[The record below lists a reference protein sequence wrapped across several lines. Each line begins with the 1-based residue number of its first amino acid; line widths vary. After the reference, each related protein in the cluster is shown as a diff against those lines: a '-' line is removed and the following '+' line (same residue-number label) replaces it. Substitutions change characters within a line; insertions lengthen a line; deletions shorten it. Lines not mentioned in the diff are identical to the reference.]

1 MRAVFVAILLIA
13 VIITLS
19 QMGVGQGETACART
33 CQTEHCAMPHTESMD
48 CSNDA
53 FRECAAKC
61 REAAP

>member
-19 QMGVGQGETACART
+19 QMGVGQGETACVRT
-33 CQTEHCAMPHTESMD
+33 CQADNCAMPHTESMD

-53 FRECAAKC
+53 FRGCVAKC